1 MVNLLVRRNNL
12 EPHGHPGN
20 AIIRVEGPEPSTA
33 TVLTI
38 PSGDYQYKLVTGL
51 ELDRWYHFYAEGPAD
66 AAGHYHFS
74 VLTRDDISGAPTL
87 NNPVRYPLWV
97 ATKWNWMAPFD
108 VGRITSGSWNVGS
121 QSYVPAGK
129 TEYVTRSGS
138 RHQRTRLSRQI
149 RTLLIACQNDHQYA
163 TGLLSRLILGVV
175 TISAPLLSCYSSVG
189 VLFLQ
194 WYS

>member
-108 VGRITSGSWNVGS
+108 IGRITSGSWNVGS

-129 TEYVTRSGS
+129 TEYVTSIWITSPENTTQPPNPNPPHSLPERPPICNGAPF
-138 RHQRTRLSRQI
+138 QI
-149 RTLLIACQNDHQYA
+149 D
-163 TGLLSRLILGVV
+163 LGVV
-175 TISAPLLSCYSSVG
+175 TISAPLLSCYSSLG